1 MNNPDSVKVDQQMEE
16 RSLFEVCLEKDLG
29 PVDTVELHESL
40 SRGDIDETSLVG
52 QDNSAD
58 TLGVPKE
65 LIDIIVTD
73 SLVVVLFSS
82 QEFTVN
88 DLVTL
93 ITQELVE
100 RLDDGSEVQSFGDSV
115 DPVLTFGRSVV
126 IVGTLEDEAQALGHE
141 SDLSSFTPT
150 KEVKSHLSKSVIL
163 RHVVHGRPPSGGGR
177 LERLLLSGS
186 GLGLD
191 ILLSTPGNGS
201 DSSETG
207 VVGCTDGVV
216 EIELS
221 SKVPFSVVGVFTTN
235 VVGVES
241 EKSLIGR
248 HSRCSRVELDHE
260 EVVNVS

>member
-1 MNNPDSVKVDQQMEE
+1 MNDPDSVKVDQQVEE
-16 RSLFEVCLEKDLG
+16 RSLFEISLEKDLG

-40 SRGDIDETSLVG
+40 SRWDVDETGLVG

-58 TLGVPKE
+58 ALGVPEE

-82 QEFTVN
+82 QEFAVN
-88 DLVTL
+88 DLVSL
-93 ITQELVE
+93 ITQELVK

-115 DPVLTFGRSVV
+115 DSVLTFRRSVV
-126 IVGTLEDEAQALGHE
+126 IVGTLEDETQALGHK
-141 SDLSSFTPT
+141 SNLSSFTPT
-150 KEVKSHLSKSVIL
+150 KEVESHLSKSVIL

-177 LERLLLSGS
+177 LERLLLSSS

-207 VVGCTDGVV
+207 VVGCTDGIV

-221 SKVPFSVVGVFTTN
+221 GKVPFSVVGVFTTN
-235 VVGVES
+235 VIGVEGK
-241 EKSLIGR
+241 ESLIGR
-248 HSRCSRVELDHE
+248 HSRSSRVELDHE
-260 EVVNVS
+260 EIVNVS